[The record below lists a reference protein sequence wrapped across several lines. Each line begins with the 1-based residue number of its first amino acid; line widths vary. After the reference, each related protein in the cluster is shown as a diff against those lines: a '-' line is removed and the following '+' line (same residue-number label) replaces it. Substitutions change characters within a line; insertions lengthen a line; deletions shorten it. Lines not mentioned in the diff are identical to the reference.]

1 MISRLDQERS
11 ANCGGTTSPHQIG
24 PDQAKA
30 LAFLT
35 GGKLAFAARV
45 NLPAIYCQTTEDA
58 AHP

>member
-1 MISRLDQERS
+1 MTKSDRRIAAARPRR
-11 ANCGGTTSPHQIG
+11 NQIG